1 MKVERSSFANAE
13 SLRHLDG
20 IWLPP
25 KHWKTRLY
33 KLFGLTAPD
42 RFVRFKD

>member
-1 MKVERSSFANAE
+1 MKISRNQVVNHQGLS
-13 SLRHLDG
+13 G

-25 KHWKTRLY
+25 KLWKIRLY

-42 RFVRFKD
+42 RWVRFKD